1 MLIIDTRN
9 VNSSPK
15 LRVAGVLKKI
25 TIIRQ
30 RTKKMMEKAVNTSQD
45 LYMIINAKFDL
56 IIRLAFWSGCLI
68 TLPNI

>member
-30 RTKKMMEKAVNTSQD
+30 RTKKMMEKTVNTSQD
-45 LYMIINAKFDL
+45 LYMAEGIGTYFQILQQA
-56 IIRLAFWSGCLI
+56 AF
-68 TLPNI
+68 